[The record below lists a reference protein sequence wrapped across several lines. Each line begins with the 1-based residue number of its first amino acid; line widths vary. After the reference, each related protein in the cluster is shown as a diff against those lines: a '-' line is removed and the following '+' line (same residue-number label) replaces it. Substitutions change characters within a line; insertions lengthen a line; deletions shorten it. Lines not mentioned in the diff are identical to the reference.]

1 MANVI
6 DEEPREFANPD
17 EFESQVR
24 EYVQVR
30 DSMTVL
36 ETRKKE
42 LHGKLMSKLE
52 ADGEEDENGNIVLTF
67 PEEIAGQKALSKTRR
82 VSRKTDVDRAIE
94 IAREH
99 GIEDEIIEMIP
110 QIAEDAVMAKLYEG
124 ELTENEVD
132 QMFPVT
138 VTWALNLKK

>member
-17 EFESQVR
+17 NFESQVR
-24 EYVQVR
+24 EYAQVR
-30 DSMTVL
+30 DSITML

-52 ADGEEDENGNIVLTF
+52 ADGYEDESGNIVLEF
-67 PEEIAGQKALSKTRR
+67 PTEIAGLKGLVKTRR
-82 VSRKTDVDRAIE
+82 ISRSVDLDRAM
-94 IAREH
+94 
-99 GIEDEIIEMIP
+99 EIIKDHELEEELIEMVP
-110 QIAEDAVMAKLYEG
+110 QIVEDAVMAKLYEG

-132 QMFPVT
+132 QMFPAKVS
-138 VTWALNLKK
+138 WALNTKK